1 LYWVPGD
8 ISDHGLAVLQGP
20 RIFCGKFSIQIAMLN
35 TSQTRSFREGCGGR
49 FNEVGA
55 TFLSLDSNFFIDETQ
70 GKNAKSAKDNGKALP
85 RSNYELL
92 AAAMD
97 TTPDQVKWW
106 HSPWLNQRVSKQLT
120 YKFANLRGHGKIYRI
135 SQRQMRGFQFGDP
148 MVAPYEVTLELFDQI
163 DRPIHLFIGGV
174 GQNQP
179 VSTQAE
185 INALV
190 ASIQTQQ

>member
-1 LYWVPGD
+1 
-8 ISDHGLAVLQGP
+8 
-20 RIFCGKFSIQIAMLN
+20 
-35 TSQTRSFREGCGGR
+35 
-49 FNEVGA
+49 
-55 TFLSLDSNFFIDETQ
+55 
-70 GKNAKSAKDNGKALP
+70 
-85 RSNYELL
+85 
-92 AAAMD
+92 
-97 TTPDQVKWW
+97 
-106 HSPWLNQRVSKQLT
+106 
-120 YKFANLRGHGKIYRI
+120 
-135 SQRQMRGFQFGDP
+135 MRGFQFGDP